1 MLPHRS
7 NESRCHSH
15 IIRQS
20 WEIESKLFSSAGGH
34 RVSCPFANKICVLD
48 MAMLEI
54 VPALRPE
61 DFREDWVFALQL

>member
-1 MLPHRS
+1 MLAHRS
-7 NESRCHSH
+7 DKSRCHGH

-34 RVSCPFANKICVLD
+34 RVSRPFANKICVLD

-54 VPALRPE
+54 VPALKAKDFGE
-61 DFREDWVFALQL
+61 DCVFALQL